1 MDGKRKES
9 VNKKRNEKK
18 LKNNLSTGYR
28 VGRVARKKNFDNPE
42 VVWYKVK

>member
-1 MDGKRKES
+1 MVRE
-9 VNKKRNEKK
+9 KKVLIKKKKK

-28 VGRVARKKNFDNPE
+28 IGRGAKKKNFDKPE